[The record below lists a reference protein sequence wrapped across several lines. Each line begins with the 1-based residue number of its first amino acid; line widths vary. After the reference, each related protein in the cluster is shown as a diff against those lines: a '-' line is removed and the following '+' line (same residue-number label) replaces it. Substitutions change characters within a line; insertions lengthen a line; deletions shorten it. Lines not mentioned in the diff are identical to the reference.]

1 MATSRKGRGKAPAG
15 TGAGDGSRLRL
26 TRRRTPKGTAA
37 ARTITPVPEGV
48 VTLEEML
55 VAFQKS
61 LARAARAS
69 FEASRAEP
77 GFGLGEQSLY
87 VIDGLDISLNAGCA
101 AAFGPNGKPSH
112 VVLDFERPPDA
123 GGTARLDFR
132 VQARPLEPLQG
143 AQIILA
149 DLDPLGHALPE
160 YRLRGTLMLPPREQS
175 ARSPDRMSEA
185 VVRKL
190 RALRPQADRRVD
202 IHIVGGDTRKVDLAS
217 VETNAVGQF
226 EFSVDAERNRF
237 TAGDRTSALS
247 QVRLAD
253 EDDDFFVFA
262 TFESE
267 ETEAPLVSN
276 IMRFDVKRRPAGK

>member
-1 MATSRKGRGKAPAG
+1 MATSRKGRGKA
-15 TGAGDGSRLRL
+15 GAGAATGESSRLRL
-26 TRRRTPKGTAA
+26 TRRKVDKGAA
-37 ARTITPVPEGV
+37 ASRTITPVPEGV

-61 LARAARAS
+61 LARATRAS

-112 VVLDFERPPDA
+112 VVLDFDRPAEA
-123 GGTARLDFR
+123 GGTARFDFR

-160 YRLRGTLMLPPREQS
+160 FRLRGTLMLHPPDQTT
-175 ARSPDRMSEA
+175 RSLDGMSEA
-185 VVRKL
+185 VARKL

-202 IHIVGGDTRKVDLAS
+202 IHIVGGDTRKVDLVS
-217 VETNAVGQF
+217 IETNAVGQF
-226 EFSVDAERNRF
+226 EFSIDAERNRF
-237 TAGDRTSALS
+237 VSGDRSSALA
-247 QVRLAD
+247 QVRLTG

-262 TFESE
+262 TFESDE
-267 ETEAPLVSN
+267 IDTPLVSN